1 VLQPK
6 SNNNSVTSVFSS
18 TSGNKK
24 QSSQKPAPLSQTPS
38 ATNGKD
44 SKLSL
49 RQKQFPSGQ
58 SLDSV
63 RQIHPLIE
71 GIYKPKDQAYCLSIG
86 SMLNHPYLNP
96 SSGVLPCT
104 FVFFLP

>member
-1 VLQPK
+1 MLGW
-6 SNNNSVTSVFSS
+6 TLEF
-18 TSGNKK
+18 
-24 QSSQKPAPLSQTPS
+24 APLSQTPS

-63 RQIHPLIE
+63 RQLHPLIE

-86 SMLNHPYLNP
+86 SMLGDPYLTP
-96 SSGVLPCT
+96 SNGVLPCT
-104 FVFFLP
+104 LVFFLP